1 MAAPITDFASLRT
14 AFEEYLARPDLTEYL
29 PFFLQVTEAWL
40 NRKLRT
46 REMQATVGVLPI
58 MGGGYTLPADYLE
71 WIGAIYAN
79 PSIRTPLSLRFV
91 EADSAE
97 FRYRHRPNGDPQ
109 YFTVLG
115 DQLQTRSTKA
125 GTVTLTY
132 YRQIPALTEAQ
143 PTNWLIQK
151 APELYLYGTLAEAYR
166 FQKDEARS
174 TEWANQAAAFLM
186 GLMGQGDAQK
196 VASRPNRA
204 AENAGEANARNAAG

>member
-1 MAAPITDFASLRT
+1 MAAPITDFPSLRT

-29 PFFLQVTEAWL
+29 PFFIQVTEAWL

-46 REMQATVGVLPI
+46 REMQATAGLLQLP
-58 MGGGYTLPADYLE
+58 GAYTLPVDYLE
-71 WIGAIYAN
+71 WIGAIYTN

-97 FRYRHRPNGDPQ
+97 FRYRYRPGGDPQ

-115 DQLQTRSTKA
+115 DQLQTRSLKA

-132 YRQIPALTEAQ
+132 YRQIPALTEAA
-143 PTNWLIQK
+143 PTNWLVQK
-151 APELYLYGTLAEAYR
+151 APELYLYGALSEAYR

-204 AENAGEANARNAAG
+204 AENAGEANARNTAG

>member
-1 MAAPITDFASLRT
+1 MAAPITDLPSLRI

-29 PFFLQVTEAWL
+29 PFFIQVTEAWL

-46 REMQATVGVLPI
+46 REMQATAGLLPLV
-58 MGGGYTLPADYLE
+58 GGYTLPTDYLE

-91 EADSAE
+91 EPDSAE
-97 FRYRHRPNGDPQ
+97 FRYRYRPGGDPQ

-115 DQLQTRSTKA
+115 DQLQTRSLKA

-132 YRQIPALTEAQ
+132 YRQIPALTDVA
-143 PTNWLIQK
+143 PSNWLLTK
-151 APELYLYGTLAEAYR
+151 APELYLYGVLSESYR

-204 AENAGEANARNAAG
+204 AENAGEANARNTAG